1 MNYNYIGQSGNV
13 QYNVVELIIDTA
25 AEIIDLPTNVAPGS
39 TCFVIENST
48 AYMLNGN
55 GEWKELQQEVNLY
68 GYYNFNTSKSLFK

>member
-1 MNYNYIGQSGNV
+1 MINYIGQGGNV

-48 AYMLNGN
+48 VYMLNGN
-55 GEWKELQQEVNLY
+55 GEWKELE
-68 GYYNFNTSKSLFK
+68 